1 MRRSA
6 WGILEMLRSK
16 KQLNKMKK
24 LQDAR
29 RAYIEQLAFIRQF
42 KKDDEGG
49 LIILTLLLLISM
61 LVVGGMA
68 TDFMRYESERTKLQ
82 SVSDRAVL
90 AAASLNQTVGAAD
103 VIENFFEV
111 EGYGGAI
118 TTDLT
123 NPDSVDRSD
132 SNSAITIE
140 SQVSVDTF
148 YLRLIGMDTLTAPA
162 SSSAIAGSG
171 NVEVSLVLDISGS
184 MGNYMRGDVFEV
196 DADGKFV
203 YHGPDHP
210 TRAGLNVIEFSN
222 ARRTRMFFL
231 QQAAKQFVADLLL
244 PEYED
249 SVSINLV
256 AYSAHVALSD
266 ELYMALNTTADSVN
280 EDDKLGSSFGTYN
293 ISGGYS
299 EPYEYVYVDF
309 AGVEVIRVNDLN
321 QEIAPES
328 EFGRWVYKEPDGSG
342 NYVDVS
348 ATAPAPTLRGT
359 DDIPLD
365 IEWADGKDINVNPAR
380 CVTFEADEYKTT
392 VFDVDRTYRQVP
404 YAHMS
409 RGWGT
414 FNTARAQCPA
424 RDFEGIVLLSQDLE
438 KLQET
443 IDQYVPTLTTSI
455 HRGMKWGSVLLDPSI
470 TDLVADLPS
479 VDPAFAGRRPA
490 EYTDGTTNKY
500 VVIMTD
506 GFTVSSRDIKDE
518 FYLTYADR
526 EGFSKYTAG
535 RWAGSD
541 GDGSTDYWN
550 MSETIGSTT
559 VLNRDYLAEI
569 CDATALRNV
578 DVYTISMGVQNQT
591 MTDCASKPGNAFL
604 STITN
609 DPTKQVLARFSLASQ
624 TTSQLC
630 V

>member
-1 MRRSA
+1 
-6 WGILEMLRSK
+6 MLRSK
-16 KQLNKMKK
+16 KQPNKLKK
-24 LQDAR
+24 LQNAR
-29 RAYIEQLAFIRQF
+29 RAYIEQLALIRQF

-123 NPDSVDRSD
+123 NPDSVSRGD

-184 MGNYMRGDVFEV
+184 MGNNMQGDVFEV

-203 YHGPDHP
+203 YHGPEHP
-210 TRAGLNVIEFSN
+210 TRPGLNVIEFPG
-222 ARRTRMFFL
+222 ATRTRMFFL

-249 SVSINLV
+249 SVSINLI

-266 ELYMALNTTADSVN
+266 ELYMALNTTADSIN
-280 EDDKLGSSFGTYN
+280 EDDKFGSSFGTYN

-299 EPYEYVYVDF
+299 EPFEYVYVD
-309 AGVEVIRVNDLN
+309 ASGEEVIRVDDLD
-321 QEIAPES
+321 QEIPPES
-328 EFGRWVYKEPDGSG
+328 EYGRWVYKERNGGG
-342 NYVDVS
+342 NYVNLPTGS
-348 ATAPAPTLRGT
+348 PAPSLRGI
-359 DDIPLD
+359 DDIPVDLT
-365 IEWADGKDINVNPAR
+365 WADGKDVFVNPSR
-380 CVTFEADEYKTT
+380 CVTFEADEYQTT

-404 YAHMS
+404 YAHIS

-424 RDFEGIVLLSQDLE
+424 RDFEGIVLMSQDVDE
-438 KLQET
+438 LQET

-470 TDLVADLPS
+470 RDLVADIPT
-479 VDPAFAGRRPA
+479 VDDAFAGRRPA
-490 EYTDGTTNKY
+490 EYSDGTTNKY

-506 GFTVSSRDIKDE
+506 GFTVSSRDIRE
-518 FYLTYADR
+518 EHYETYADR
-526 EGFSKYTAG
+526 DGFSKYTVG
-535 RWAGSD
+535 RWAGED
-541 GDGSTDYWN
+541 GDGTTTYWT
-550 MSETIGSTT
+550 MTETIGSTS
-559 VLNRDYLAEI
+559 VLNSDYLAEI
-569 CDATALRNV
+569 CDATALQGV

-609 DPTKQVLARFSLASQ
+609 DPTQPGLGEIFSRISNNITALRLSQ
-624 TTSQLC
+624 
-630 V
+630 